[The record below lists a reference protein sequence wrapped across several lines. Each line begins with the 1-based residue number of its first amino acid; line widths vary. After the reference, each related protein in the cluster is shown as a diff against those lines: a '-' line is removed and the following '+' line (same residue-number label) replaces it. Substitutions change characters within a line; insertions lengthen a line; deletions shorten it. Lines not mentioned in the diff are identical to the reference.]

1 MGARGT
7 ALDPPRE
14 YTEALALAEA
24 DYTATLA
31 DAGYTASSV
40 SERNLR
46 ETEAMLFA
54 DRAYRKAKRGYSEVW
69 AVAWFDHV
77 LPALIERSQ
86 RK

>member
-1 MGARGT
+1 MGQEARRLIRVDI
-7 ALDPPRE
+7 ARE

-40 SERNLR
+40 SARNLR

-54 DRAYRKAKRGYSEVW
+54 DRAYRKALAPAKRGYSEVW
-69 AVAWFDHV
+69 
-77 LPALIERSQ
+77 Q
-86 RK
+86 